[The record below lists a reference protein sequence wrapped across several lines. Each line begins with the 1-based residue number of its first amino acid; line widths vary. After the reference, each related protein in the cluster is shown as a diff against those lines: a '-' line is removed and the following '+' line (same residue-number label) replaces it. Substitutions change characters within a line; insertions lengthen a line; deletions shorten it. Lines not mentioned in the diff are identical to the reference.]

1 MSESTVVKKLDL
13 SPMLSP
19 LPVNGADTFGNVH
32 ERTPIS
38 TRKAS
43 KMRAIIGDGSFEAV
57 LEERAKQRREKEDQ
71 TIAELRVCM
80 RKMDESLS
88 QEIKRRIEC
97 TTSLETMCS
106 EEICAMEVRLNSVI
120 DERVNTV
127 KERLDLLENK
137 VGELNTRLEEERT
150 KIPLDIEQRGKELED
165 MIRSFQEDFNVEKSD
180 RLSREGRI
188 MKQLTDHAE
197 LMRSQWNDERTSRE
211 ESVSK
216 LTSNLNNHDN
226 SRSEADE
233 DFEFLIR
240 TELNNLKQDIA
251 RETQERKIEDD
262 EIVDAMNRYA
272 DNVQGSLSVLSSVGH

>member
-1 MSESTVVKKLDL
+1 MSASNIVKNLDF

-19 LPVNGADTFGNVH
+19 LPVIGDDAFDSAQD
-32 ERTPIS
+32 RTPLS
-38 TRKAS
+38 SRKVS
-43 KMRAIIGDGSFEAV
+43 KLSAIIGDGSFEAI
-57 LEERAKQRREKEDQ
+57 LEERAKQRRGKEDK

-106 EEICAMEVRLNSVI
+106 EQISEMELRLNSVI

-137 VGELNTRLEEERT
+137 VGALNTRLEEERS

-165 MIRSFQEDFNVEKSD
+165 MIRSFQEDFNVEKAD
-180 RLSREGRI
+180 RLNREGRI
-188 MKQLTDHAE
+188 MKQLTDHANLTRNE
-197 LMRSQWNDERTSRE
+197 WNDERTSRE
-211 ESVSK
+211 ESIAK
-216 LTSNLNNHDN
+216 LTSNLDKHDN

-233 DFEFLIR
+233 DFEFLIK
-240 TELNNLKQDIA
+240 TELNNLKKDIL
-251 RETQERKIEDD
+251 RETEERKIEDD